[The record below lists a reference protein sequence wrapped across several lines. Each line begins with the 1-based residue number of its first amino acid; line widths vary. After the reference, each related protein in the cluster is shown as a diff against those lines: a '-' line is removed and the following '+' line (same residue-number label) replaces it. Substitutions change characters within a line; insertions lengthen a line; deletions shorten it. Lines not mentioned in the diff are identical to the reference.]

1 MTYYNVRRRQ
11 HPSYRESHSPTISSM
26 RPLAFLVLALAA
38 LHVSAQHDS
47 YDDFPDMSYDDDFTW
62 PGRGNGHDICKIHGS
77 SCAFG
82 KCNCGRATCDSTG
95 RFFPWTN
102 TPWCVATCGEC
113 NTPPPPPPPHF
124 INPKCQIETVI
135 KTGNSSE
142 VRRAV
147 TCPTGTCAC
156 GTCDTGSLFPK
167 VNNTNVCYAD
177 CGDCGTEKQTIK
189 FWEVVVAG
197 SVFLLC
203 VCGFGGFRFHAR
215 RSRIQSYNVQVN
227 VGTGHI

>member
-1 MTYYNVRRRQ
+1 
-11 HPSYRESHSPTISSM
+11 
-26 RPLAFLVLALAA
+26 
-38 LHVSAQHDS
+38 
-47 YDDFPDMSYDDDFTW
+47 MSYDDDFTW

-82 KCNCGRATCDSTG
+82 KCNCG
-95 RFFPWTN
+95 
-102 TPWCVATCGEC
+102 
-113 NTPPPPPPPHF
+113 
-124 INPKCQIETVI
+124 
-135 KTGNSSE
+135 
-142 VRRAV
+142 
-147 TCPTGTCAC
+147 
-156 GTCDTGSLFPK
+156 L
-167 VNNTNVCYAD
+167 NNTNVCYAD